1 MAAVSCVSN
10 PQVPFPD
17 SVGSRYSLVMNP
29 IYILNGPNLNLL
41 GTREPDIYGA
51 DTLADVE
58 AKCAVKA
65 QSLGLTIVFRQTNV
79 EGELVNWIHE
89 ARGSAS
95 GIILNAGAYTHT
107 SVALH
112 DALKAVALPAVEV
125 HLSNVYKR
133 ESFRHHSYISPAA
146 HGVICGFGAQ
156 SYELAL
162 EGLSGVLKT
171 KAKK

>member
-1 MAAVSCVSN
+1 M
-10 PQVPFPD
+10 
-17 SVGSRYSLVMNP
+17 SL

-51 DTLADVE
+51 DTLDMVKE
-58 AKCAVKA
+58 KCAAKA
-65 QSLGLTIVFRQTNV
+65 TTLGLSVDFRQTNI

-89 ARGSAS
+89 ARLKAH
-95 GIILNAGAYTHT
+95 GILINAGAYTHT

-112 DALKAVALPAVEV
+112 DALKAVNLPTVEV

-146 HGVICGFGAQ
+146 HGVICGFGPQ

-162 EGLSGVLKT
+162 EGLSNILNAT
-171 KAKK
+171 KKR

>member
-1 MAAVSCVSN
+1 M
-10 PQVPFPD
+10 
-17 SVGSRYSLVMNP
+17 

-41 GTREPDIYGA
+41 GTREPEIYGA
-51 DTLADVE
+51 DTLAMVE
-58 AKCAVKA
+58 EKCVAKAKA
-65 QSLGLTIVFRQTNV
+65 LGLAIEFRQTNI

-89 ARGSAS
+89 ARLKAQ
-95 GIILNAGAYTHT
+95 GIIINAGAYTHT

-112 DALKAVALPAVEV
+112 DALKGVGLPAIEV

-146 HGVICGFGAQ
+146 HGVICGFGPH

-162 EGLSGVLKT
+162 DGISSVLNTTRKG
-171 KAKK
+171 

>member
-1 MAAVSCVSN
+1 
-10 PQVPFPD
+10 
-17 SVGSRYSLVMNP
+17 MNP

-58 AKCAVKA
+58 AKCAAKA
-65 QSLGLTIVFRQTNV
+65 KALGLTIVFRQTNV

-162 EGLSGVLKT
+162 EGLSGVLNT
-171 KAKK
+171 KAKR